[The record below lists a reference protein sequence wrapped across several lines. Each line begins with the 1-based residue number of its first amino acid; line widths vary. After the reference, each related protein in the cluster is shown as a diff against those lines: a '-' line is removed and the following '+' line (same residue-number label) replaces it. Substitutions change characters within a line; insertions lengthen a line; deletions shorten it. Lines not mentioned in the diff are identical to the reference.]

1 MKNPKFQIPNPK
13 KIPNTKLQNQI
24 PALARFGIWNLGFVW
39 DLEFGIWDFFRRA
52 LSPRKAVRSHRGESA
67 SAFII
72 VLWIAFGLVSMAI
85 YFAHSMS
92 FELRAADNRVSGISA
107 EQAIEGAARYVN
119 YLLTTQVANNSNG
132 FLPDPA
138 LYLSE
143 AVPVGDAHFWL
154 IGRDTN
160 NAIGPGQLSF
170 GLVDEASKVNLNSAS
185 SNILAALMVS
195 LPRANPDLALAILD
209 WRDTNA
215 TGAYQTYYATRPQPY
230 QCKNAAFETVD
241 ELRLLYGADMDT
253 LVGEDANRNGV
264 LDLNES
270 DENHNGVLEA
280 GVLEYVTVFTREPN
294 TYSNGTARV
303 SLRSVLPTGPLP
315 TLLENALGVG
325 RAQTIL
331 ANLGLQQNTGAGRN
345 GQAGRGGPPVRGGTG
360 GQSVPIVNFTSPL
373 DFYLQSKMTADE
385 FAQIANDIT
394 VTNGAYIDGRINVNT
409 ASATVL
415 ASLSGLD
422 SNPQL
427 AQTLVTYR
435 QSNPD
440 KLGSIAWIVDAL
452 GENNSSVLEALKLT
466 DCITAQSYQISADVA
481 ALGPNGRGYRRI
493 RFVFDTSDGTPKI
506 IYRQDLTHLG
516 WALGKEVRDTWLLA
530 KATR

>member
-1 MKNPKFQIPNPK
+1 MRTSEIQDPTSREAPST
-13 KIPNTKLQNQI
+13 KIQDPI
-24 PALARFGIWNLGFVW
+24 
-39 DLEFGIWDFFRRA
+39 
-52 LSPRKAVRSHRGESA
+52 RSHRGESA
-67 SAFII
+67 STFII

-138 LYLSE
+138 FYLSE

-230 QCKNAAFETVD
+230 QCKNAAFETAD

-253 LVGEDANRNGV
+253 LVGEDVNRNGV

-270 DENHNGVLEA
+270 DENHNGVLEP
-280 GVLEYVTVFTREPN
+280 GVLEYVTVYSREPN

-303 SLRSVLPTGPLP
+303 SLRAVSTTGPLP
-315 TLLENALGVG
+315 TLLQNVLGTG

-345 GQAGRGGPPVRGGTG
+345 GQAGRSGPPGRSGGGAGGSTG
-360 GQSVPIVNFTSPL
+360 GQVSSPVTFTSPL
-373 DFYLQSKMTADE
+373 HFFRQSKMTSDE
-385 FAQIANDIT
+385 FGQIANDIT
-394 VTNGAYIDGRINVNT
+394 VTNGASIDGRINMNT

-415 ASLSGLD
+415 ASLPGLD
-422 SNPQL
+422 SNPEL

-440 KLGSIAWIVDAL
+440 KLGSIAWVVDAL
-452 GENNSSVLEALKLT
+452 GENNSSVLSALQAT
-466 DCITAQSYQISADVA
+466 DCITAQSYQVTADVA

-506 IYRQDLTHLG
+506 IYRQDLTYLG
-516 WALGKEVRDTWLLA
+516 WALGKEVRDNWLLA
-530 KATR
+530 KTTR